1 MKKIA
6 FIYLSVFFCWF
17 EVSANSDDF
26 SFSGVEGE
34 ERAITRQQQETTR
47 QLLDVNC
54 SKKLKSKKIGLIIGE
69 THSDHRVRPVSSGSY
84 GPHFNEI
91 NKRLQ
96 RLGLRTLTQQQIRN
110 QIAQAEINAFLNN
123 DPDSALNAASRLGA
137 NFILQGVI
145 SSRSHM
151 NPIVHA
157 NEVFVDISFTL
168 TGSSGRYVS
177 DVSTSDSSWS
187 GQDTRSVALMIVQEQ
202 ADRIV
207 ARLYH
212 DYCS

>member
-1 MKKIA
+1 MKNLALIV
-6 FIYLSVFFCWF
+6 LLVVFCSLD
-17 EVSANSDDF
+17 VSANSDDF
-26 SFSGVEGE
+26 SFSDDEKE
-34 ERAITRQQQETTR
+34 EQATARQQQETTKR
-47 QLLDVNC
+47 LMSVSC
-54 SKKLKSKKIGLIIGE
+54 SNKLKSKKIGLIVGE

-84 GPHFNEI
+84 GPLFNEI
-91 NKRLQ
+91 NKRLKK
-96 RLGLRTLTQQQIRN
+96 LGLRTLTQQQIRN

-123 DPDSALNAASRLGA
+123 DPDAALNAASRLGA
-137 NFILQGVI
+137 SFILRGII

-168 TGSSGRYVS
+168 TSSSGRYVS

-187 GQDTRSVALMIVQEQ
+187 GQDTQSIALMMVQEQ

-207 ARLYH
+207 AQLYH